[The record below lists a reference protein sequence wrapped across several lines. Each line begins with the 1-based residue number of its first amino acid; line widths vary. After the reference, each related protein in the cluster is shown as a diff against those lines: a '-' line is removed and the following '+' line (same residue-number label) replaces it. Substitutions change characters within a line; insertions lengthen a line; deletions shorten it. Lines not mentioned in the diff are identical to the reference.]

1 MAVWRRKPMSAVLIH
16 SDQESQSTSMDWA
29 SFLKA
34 ADLLK
39 GISWR
44 GKPSRYQIFG
54 LVRGDSCYPY

>member
-1 MAVWRRKPMSAVLIH
+1 MSAVLIH

-44 GKPSRYQIFG
+44 GKPNQYQIFG
-54 LVRGDSCYPY
+54 LVRRDSCYPH